1 MARAIDVAAYILKRQ
16 GPMTTMKLQKL
27 VYYCQAWH
35 ATWEDEPLFRAK
47 IRAWANGPVC
57 PDLYR
62 RHRGMF
68 RVGLRTAAVWGA
80 DCSQLKE
87 HERESI
93 DIVLGSYGDKSAQFL
108 SDLTHREPP
117 WHDARKGFAPH
128 ERGSEEITLERMV
141 EYYGS
146 LIASG

>member
-16 GPMTTMKLQKL
+16 GPTTTMKLQKL

-47 IRAWANGPVC
+47 IQAWANGPVC

-68 RVGLRTAAVWGA
+68 RVSAKDAAAWGA
-80 DCSQLKE
+80 DCTHLKE
-87 HERESI
+87 HERESVEV
-93 DIVLGSYGDKSAQFL
+93 VLGAYGDKSAQFL
-108 SDLTHREPP
+108 SDLTHRERP
-117 WHDARKGFAPH
+117 WRDARKGFAPH

-141 EYYGS
+141 EYYSS
-146 LIASG
+146 LISG